1 MLLVGAIVLAVFVL
15 PPGWGIAA
23 VTLGIV
29 IEVAEVGFW
38 IRFLRRY
45 RVSTGVE
52 GLIGA
57 RAEVIESCD
66 PSGRV
71 RLRGEIWRARCP
83 AGAGV
88 GERVTVAG
96 VDGLTLEVEP
106 AARADQA
113 HRLPSAAAGKP
124 PGHGKGPR

>member
-1 MLLVGAIVLAVFVL
+1 MFLVAMLALALFLL
-15 PPGWGIAA
+15 PPGLGIAVVA
-23 VTLGIV
+23 LGIV
-29 IEVAEVGFW
+29 VEVAEVGFW

-45 RVSTGVE
+45 RVTTGAE

-66 PSGRV
+66 PQGRV

-83 AGAGV
+83 AGAAV
-88 GERVTVAG
+88 GERVTVTG

-106 AARADQA
+106 EPTDPPQRKRA
-113 HRLPSAAAGKP
+113 P
-124 PGHGKGPR
+124 

>member
-1 MLLVGAIVLAVFVL
+1 
-15 PPGWGIAA
+15 

-29 IEVAEVGFW
+29 VEVAEVGFW

-45 RVSTGVE
+45 RVTTGAE

-57 RAEVIESCD
+57 TAEVIEACD

-71 RLRGEIWRARCP
+71 RLRGEIWRARC
-83 AGAGV
+83 ASRAGV
-88 GERVTVAG
+88 GDRVTVTG

-106 AARADQA
+106 LTR
-113 HRLPSAAAGKP
+113 
-124 PGHGKGPR
+124 

>member
-1 MLLVGAIVLAVFVL
+1 MLLVGTILLAVFVL

-52 GLIGA
+52 GLIGST
-57 RAEVIESCD
+57 AEVIETCA
-66 PSGRV
+66 PIGRV
-71 RLRGEIWRARCP
+71 RLRGEIWRTRCSSR
-83 AGAGV
+83 AEV
-88 GERVTVAG
+88 GGRVVVTG
-96 VDGLTLEVEP
+96 VDGLTLEVEV
-106 AARADQA
+106 
-113 HRLPSAAAGKP
+113 AGS
-124 PGHGKGPR
+124 PG